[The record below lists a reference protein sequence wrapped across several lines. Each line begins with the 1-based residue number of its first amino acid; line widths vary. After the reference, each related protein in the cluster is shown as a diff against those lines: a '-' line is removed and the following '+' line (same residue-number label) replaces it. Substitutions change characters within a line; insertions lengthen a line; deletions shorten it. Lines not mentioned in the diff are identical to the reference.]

1 MAEFSTLLFLL
12 FLLSMFFSGSESAIF
27 SLSESKVAVLE
38 QKEKEE
44 TQRSR
49 KWLLEL
55 LKNKNRTLSAI
66 LLGNLFVNMA
76 LSEIL
81 NKVFSERFEMGP
93 IQNLVVITILLLVF
107 AEILPK
113 LLAIRKA
120 EKWSITVSPLMRSWE
135 AIVSRISEPL
145 NRLSLALSRL
155 LPEPPKSLPEEK
167 LMEALEYA
175 DQQNLLDAESKSQ
188 LSATVDF
195 HFDTVYSVM
204 IPRSEI
210 LIIPHDLTPT
220 QAKKTFLEAGAEL
233 AVVYNDRSEEYI
245 GSLSLRSLLPAVLK
259 KQKSIRSRIR
269 FTPFFPE
276 KMGLPEA
283 LQKLIDEQ
291 CDVGI
296 AIDEAGNLTG
306 LLAIREIFG
315 KLLGES
321 EEFEQQSGNVEEIKK
336 LSNNKYLLSGQLP
349 LYEFN
354 QHFDAKLQSK
364 NAETIAGYL
373 IEELDGFPRSKTV
386 LKRSSFRFSQM
397 KMEAGKIDTIICEIS
412 L

>member
-1 MAEFSTLLFLL
+1 MAEFSILLFFL
-12 FLLSMFFSGSESAIF
+12 FLLSMFFSGSESAFF
-27 SLSESKVAVLE
+27 SLSQSRVAVLE
-38 QKEKEE
+38 EKEKGE
-44 TQRSR
+44 TQKAR

-81 NKVFSERFEMGP
+81 NKALYEKFQLGP
-93 IQNLVVITILLLVF
+93 LQNLIIITILLLVF

-120 EKWSITVSPLMRSWE
+120 ERWSILISPFMKFWE
-135 AIVSRISEPL
+135 TIVSRISEPL
-145 NRLSLALSRL
+145 NKLSLSLSKL

-175 DQQNLLDAESKSQ
+175 DERNLLDAESKSQ

-204 IPRSEI
+204 IPRAEV

-220 QAKKTFLEAGAEL
+220 QAKKIFLEAGAEL
-233 AVVYNDRSEEYI
+233 AVVYNDRSEEYV

-269 FTPFFPE
+269 YTPFFPE
-276 KMGLPEA
+276 KMSLPQSV
-283 LQKLIDEQ
+283 QKLIQEQ

-296 AIDEAGNLTG
+296 AVDEAGNLTG
-306 LLAIREIFG
+306 ILAIREIFS
-315 KLLGES
+315 KLLGEPD
-321 EEFEQQSGNVEEIKK
+321 ELENKGGNTEEIRK
-336 LSNNKYLLSGQLP
+336 LSKSKYMLSGQLP

-354 QHFDAKLQSK
+354 QYFDTKLLSK
-364 NAETIAGYL
+364 NAETIAGYI
-373 IEELDGFPRSKTV
+373 IEELDGFPRAKTV
-386 LKRSSFRFSQM
+386 ISRNGLQFSQM
-397 KMEAGKIDTIICEIS
+397 KLRSGKIETIICEINA
-412 L
+412 